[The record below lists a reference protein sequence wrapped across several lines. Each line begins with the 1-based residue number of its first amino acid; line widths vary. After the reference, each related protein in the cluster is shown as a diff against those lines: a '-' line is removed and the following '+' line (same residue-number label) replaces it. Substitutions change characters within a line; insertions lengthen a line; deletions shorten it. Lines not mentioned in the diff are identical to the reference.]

1 MRKSLITLFLLF
13 FLISIISYKTIFK
26 IYFDYKLSK
35 WVEKDVIIGD
45 FNFKFPKTIVIK
57 NLKIQNSNSTY
68 YENIFSS
75 DYIKFDIDLKSYFFS
90 DLVIIDNLEI
100 ENSSFYLELNQKKIQ
115 LTENKDEKI
124 IFEDNIGVAKKINE
138 NLPDRIWPIKKKDK
152 NFIILESSINNSIV
166 FMKISSF
173 KDESKILLS
182 NFDFFN
188 FGNQK
193 GVNHYKDILKII
205 FFDFIAR
212 EKNFEKREILESV
225 YKL

>member
-1 MRKSLITLFLLF
+1 M
-13 FLISIISYKTIFK
+13 
-26 IYFDYKLSK
+26 
-35 WVEKDVIIGD
+35 
-45 FNFKFPKTIVIK
+45 
-57 NLKIQNSNSTY
+57 
-68 YENIFSS
+68 
-75 DYIKFDIDLKSYFFS
+75 
-90 DLVIIDNLEI
+90 EI